1 MAYRSSKRSSGAKVN
16 LTEVL
21 PIWTPA
27 HSSTVNMV
35 FVALLQKLG
44 ITDFSSYFR
53 ELRIPIAICVVVG
66 ALVGPS
72 FYGLTGFF
80 FGGLLGVIAPAALLW
95 LGVMLVGAA
104 IFIAIYAAA
113 WTAIVAFIWW
123 FIGA

>member
-1 MAYRSSKRSSGAKVN
+1 MASRSRKKPSSGKVH

-27 HSSTVNMV
+27 HSSTVNLV
-35 FVALLQKLG
+35 FHALLLKLG
-44 ITDFSSYFR
+44 ITDVSSYFR
-53 ELRIPIAICVVVG
+53 KLRTSIAICVVVG
-66 ALVGPS
+66 ALVGAS
-72 FYGLTGFF
+72 FYGLQGFF
-80 FGGLLGVIAPAALLW
+80 LGGLLGVIAPAALLW

-113 WTAIVAFIWW
+113 WAAIVAFLWW